1 MTVQPGAGGAA
12 SAGKA
17 MGNAHSLTAAAKA
30 AAATAKVAA
39 ASAANA
45 GLGTKALIGGS
56 MIASFAGRRALWP
69 ALGLGGAFTG
79 AMWFGA
85 FEVCFSMA
93 KLVWPIPAKQQQ
105 NSAIAGA
112 ATVPFTAGG
121 VLWLGSKF
129 TPAMAPPPASVGD
142 LSGMLVFA
150 RSLPLKHYSYC
161 IATSA
166 ALSAICCRAVQ
177 AKGGA

>member
-1 MTVQPGAGGAA
+1 MTAQPGAGGA
-12 SAGKA
+12 GKA
-17 MGNAHSLTAAAKA
+17 MGNPHSMTAAAKA
-30 AAATAKVAA
+30 AAATAKVAT
-39 ASAANA
+39 AS

-56 MIASFAGRRALWP
+56 MFASFAGRRALWP

-85 FEVCFSMA
+85 FEICFSMA

-105 NSAIAGA
+105 NSVTAGA

-121 VLWLGSKF
+121 VLWLGSKLA
-129 TPAMAPPPASVGD
+129 PSMAPPPASVGD
-142 LSGMLVFA
+142 LSGMLAFA

-161 IATSA
+161 VATSA